1 MFAQLK
7 SELRKLLT
15 IRSTYILISLAL
27 LLIAL
32 FAYTGTSVR
41 TYEEAVCAKTGEV
54 LYTEGRADP
63 RLDQAPAEEICG
75 GTVNYNKITSRD
87 LPKEKLL
94 YNLQEALPV
103 VVTFVSIVLI
113 LLIAHEYRYNII
125 NHTLTISNRRSKVLL
140 AKVILS
146 TIVTVLVALM
156 AMAVSV
162 AATYAAVGIKDL
174 TLPAQDYNWL
184 YIMARHIGYA
194 VGYALF
200 CVGIAALVR
209 NLTAGIAAAFL
220 LPTLDSI
227 GGFLLSARNI
237 QPTKIL
243 PFSALDRFG
252 NVASDI
258 TASTVDIAEK
268 LPGAASGQPATV
280 LMALAVF
287 GAYLIGLW
295 LVTWILFLKRDAN

>member
-7 SELRKLLT
+7 SEFRKLLT
-15 IRSTYILISLAL
+15 VRSTYILISLAL
-27 LLIAL
+27 ILIAL
-32 FAYTGTSVR
+32 FSYTGTSAR
-41 TYEEAVCAKTGEV
+41 TYEEAACAKTGEV
-54 LYTEGRADP
+54 LYTEGRTDP
-63 RLDQAPAEEICG
+63 RLDQMSAKEICG

-103 VVTFVSIVLI
+103 AVIFVSIVLI

-125 NHTLTISNRRSKVLL
+125 NHTLTISNSRSKVLL
-140 AKVILS
+140 AKVTLS
-146 TIVTVLVALM
+146 IIVTTLVALL

-162 AATYAAVGIKDL
+162 GATYAAVGIKDL
-174 TLPAQDYNWL
+174 SLPAQDYNWL
-184 YIMARHIGYA
+184 YIGARHIGYA

-220 LPTLDSI
+220 LPTIDSI
-227 GGFLLSARNI
+227 AGFLLSTRNI
-237 QPTKIL
+237 QPTKVL
-243 PFSALDRFG
+243 PFSALDRLG

-258 TASTVDIAEK
+258 SARTVDAAEK
-268 LPGAASGQPATV
+268 LSGATSGRPATV
-280 LMALAVF
+280 LVAIGVF
-287 GAYLIGLW
+287 GLYLVGLW
-295 LVTWILFLKRDAN
+295 VITWILFLKRDAN

>member
-15 IRSTYILISLAL
+15 VRSTYILVSLAL
-27 LLIAL
+27 ILIAL
-32 FAYTGTSVR
+32 FTYTGTSVR
-41 TYEEAVCAKTGEV
+41 TYEEAVCASTGEV
-54 LYTEGRADP
+54 LYTEGRTDP
-63 RLDQAPAEEICG
+63 RLEKAPAEEICG
-75 GTVNYNKITSRD
+75 GTVNYNKVTSRD
-87 LPKEKLL
+87 LPKEELL
-94 YNLQEALPV
+94 YNLQEALPI

-140 AKVILS
+140 SKLIVSI
-146 TIVTVLVALM
+146 TVTVLVSLA
-156 AMAVSV
+156 AVAVSV
-162 AATYAAVGIKDL
+162 GATYAAVGIKDL
-174 TLPAQDYNWL
+174 NLPAQDYNWL
-184 YIMARHIGYA
+184 YIMVRHIGYT
-194 VGYALF
+194 VGYSLF

-220 LPTLDSI
+220 LPTIDTL
-227 GGFLLSARNI
+227 GGLLLSARNI

-258 TASTVDIAEK
+258 TASSVDVAEK
-268 LPGAASGQPATV
+268 LPAAASGQPATV
-280 LMALAVF
+280 LIALAVF
-287 GAYLIGLW
+287 GAW
-295 LVTWILFLKRDAN
+295 LVVIWLVAWILFLKLDAN